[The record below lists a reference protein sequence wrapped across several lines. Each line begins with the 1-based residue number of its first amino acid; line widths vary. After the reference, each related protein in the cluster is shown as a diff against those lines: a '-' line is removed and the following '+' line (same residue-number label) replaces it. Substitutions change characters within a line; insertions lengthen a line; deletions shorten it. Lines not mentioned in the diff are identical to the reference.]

1 MKKSVL
7 INIIKEEIQK
17 QLHEY
22 GSESLYYSSPG
33 GSEQINS
40 SQELRIQHYD
50 NLEKWKVTAMQLGA
64 VIQDRGEDFLA
75 IMPNQDKLGTFS
87 KSLQIGTLNLY
98 S

>member
-1 MKKSVL
+1 
-7 INIIKEEIQK
+7 
-17 QLHEY
+17 
-22 GSESLYYSSPG
+22 
-33 GSEQINS
+33 
-40 SQELRIQHYD
+40 
-50 NLEKWKVTAMQLGA
+50 MQLGA